1 LQRFIYID
9 FHRFIAIVRPGSRS
23 NNHLDHIVP
32 TNERINRATTF
43 ILPSSKP
50 MSTSLMKA
58 LGIDTNNVVQE
69 AKA

>member
-1 LQRFIYID
+1 M
-9 FHRFIAIVRPGSRS
+9 
-23 NNHLDHIVP
+23 DHIVP